1 MQYEHIKLFKEAG
14 FQQSIHRIYLKF
26 QNMIYIYIS
35 SFILNVSEPWSPYL
49 ESKFSDT
56 DLEFLT
62 LQQVMIQNR
71 TRVTLQLGGRGFGFS
86 KQRKRNCLCVVE
98 LRFFEWIW
106 YDVKTV
112 LVSCISYPGKCRQC
126 YAHAYTCT
134 YEYMS

>member
-56 DLEFLT
+56 DSNTPTSNDTKSNSCNSPARWEGVWIFKAEKNELSLC
-62 LQQVMIQNR
+62 
-71 TRVTLQLGGRGFGFS
+71 GGNFGSSSESEMLKLYWF
-86 KQRKRNCLCVVE
+86 
-98 LRFFEWIW
+98 
-106 YDVKTV
+106 
-112 LVSCISYPGKCRQC
+112 
-126 YAHAYTCT
+126 HAYLTQVNVDNVMHMHIHVHMNTCHN
-134 YEYMS
+134 

>member
-56 DLEFLT
+56 DLEFQT
-62 LQQVMIQNR
+62 LQQVMIQNL

-86 KQRKRNCLCVVE
+86 KQRKMNCLCVVE
-98 LRFFEWIW
+98 TSVLR
-106 YDVKTV
+106 VN
-112 LVSCISYPGKCRQC
+112 LRC
-126 YAHAYTCT
+126 
-134 YEYMS
+134 